1 MISCDRRRALL
12 TTLILLARMIC
23 QTLCWPTLNCFYLS
37 HFVLLFARRCFIL
50 QVYIFE
56 YVNVF
61 FLKSCSVQM
70 VNVSPFPQF
79 CTKHFYQKPYTA
91 FCLAWFQLSYSMHC
105 TRILEW
111 CWGWTS
117 QKSWS
122 RKPCAQKPES
132 VCEKEDR
139 LIHLYRQLSIHI
151 SVCLAFCEID
161 YGLFRNEACPPFLRS

>member
-61 FLKSCSVQM
+61 FLQSCSVQM

-79 CTKHFYQKPYTA
+79 CTKHFYPKQFTVYCLLFSLISVQLKHALYTYFWSDA
-91 FCLAWFQLSYSMHC
+91 EAGQVKNAGHENPVH
-105 TRILEW
+105 R
-111 CWGWTS
+111 
-117 QKSWS
+117 S
-122 RKPCAQKPES
+122 RKVYVRK
-132 VCEKEDR
+132 R
-139 LIHLYRQLSIHI
+139 TGLYICIASSPFTFLS
-151 SVCLAFCEID
+151 A
-161 YGLFRNEACPPFLRS
+161 